1 MKTLKLGI
9 ITREDAYN
17 KAIEFGAQELLA
29 ACIAVEIELPRNV
42 CYIRG
47 DETPLAA
54 LIIEMAD
61 WSQSCLGYDF
71 WQLMYESLSIFDDS
85 LMKLTD
91 VNEASTL

>member
-1 MKTLKLGI
+1 MKIFELGI
-9 ITREDAYN
+9 TTREGAYN

-42 CYIRG
+42 CYIRE

-61 WSQSCLGYDF
+61 WSQSYLGLDF
-71 WQLMYESLSIFDDS
+71 WQLMYDSLVIFDGR
-85 LMKLTD
+85 T
-91 VNEASTL
+91 